1 MVLCNIMYYCYMN
14 ITKTKQVSKVGE
26 DKCYI
31 PREALVNFVHEWLQ
45 LHQKKEVLTKAGKD
59 LSAVDQKRIRELD
72 RMKVYVLDTVIF
84 PAMAD
89 LTYFFESLS
98 VSQKLSEAFD
108 DDVAEL
114 LDPRNAAKAAKFS
127 GNNMRF
133 SCRQFRDNNLA
144 RLVMSMLRIHGKKPK
159 NGESTMDFRVGL
171 MYQLLNIVGDMMDGL
186 ISDQYS
192 FGNQIWKSAYE
203 DYSRMMG
210 WMALLAGLGEEQPKE
225 YDRKI
230 GFSPVWYS
238 HNANLAGFKL

>member
-1 MVLCNIMYYCYMN
+1 MK

-31 PREALVNFVHEWLQ
+31 PREALVNFIQEWLQ
-45 LHQKKEVLTKAGKD
+45 LRQKKEALTKAGNE

-72 RMKVYVLDTVIF
+72 RMKVYIIDTIIF
-84 PAMAD
+84 PAMTD

-108 DDVAEL
+108 NDVAEL
-114 LDPRNAAKAAKFS
+114 LDPRNSATAAKFS

-133 SCRQFRDNNLA
+133 SSMQFRNNNLA
-144 RLVMSMLRIHGKKPK
+144 RLVMSMISMHGKKPK
-159 NGESTMDFRVGL
+159 NGESITDFRVGL
-171 MYQLLNIVGDMMDGL
+171 MYQLLNVVGDMMDRL

-210 WMALLAGLGEEQPKE
+210 WMALIAGLSEEQPKE

-230 GFSPVWYS
+230 GFSPIWYS
-238 HNANLAGFKL
+238 NKATLAGFSL